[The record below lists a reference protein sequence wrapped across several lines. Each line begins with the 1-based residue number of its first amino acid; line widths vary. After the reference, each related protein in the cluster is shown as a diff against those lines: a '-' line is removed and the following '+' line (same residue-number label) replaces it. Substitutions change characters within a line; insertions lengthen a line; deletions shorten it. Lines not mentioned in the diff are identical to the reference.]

1 MNILI
6 AVPSMDSVPAVF
18 AQSLSMLEKEGNC
31 AVAFQVGSL
40 VYHSRNDLAKK
51 ALEMGADYVMWFD
64 SDMVFEPSVMRDMLK
79 TMREDDIDF
88 LTGIYHRRVEPYTPT
103 IFKKAEIFEADQVCN
118 WQGYDDFPEN
128 QIFEIEACGF
138 GCVLMST
145 QILFDVGARYRGMF
159 DPIGNVGEDIS
170 FCWRARQCGYELYAD
185 PSIKLGHASHSI
197 ITRDFYRAYK
207 GAKGNGTN

>member
-40 VYHSRNDLAKK
+40 IYHSRNDLAKK
-51 ALEMGADYVMWFD
+51 ALEMGADYIMWFD
-64 SDMVFEPSVMRDMLK
+64 SDMVFEPSVLRDMLK
-79 TMREDDIDF
+79 TVRERDIDF

-103 IFKKAEIFEADQVCN
+103 IFSKADINEEAKVCN
-118 WQGYDDFPEN
+118 WTNYNDFPTDD
-128 QIFEIEACGF
+128 IFEIAACGF

-145 QILFDVGARYRGMF
+145 QILFDVMGKFNEMF
-159 DPIGNVGEDIS
+159 EPIGRVGEDIS
-170 FCWRARQCGYELYAD
+170 FCWRARECGYTLYAD

-197 ITRDFYRAYK
+197 ITRAFYEAYK
-207 GAKGNGTN
+207 GAKDNGTT